1 MIRKLLIA
9 NRGEIAVRII
19 RACREMGIETVA
31 VYSEADRESL
41 HTQLADE
48 AICIGPGPSSES
60 YLNME
65 RIMSA
70 TMVSGADA
78 IHPGFGFLSENAR
91 FAEICEQCNVTFV
104 GPGSEVIRNLG
115 NKQIARNTMKAA
127 GVPVIPGTDRPIP
140 DAKTGAR
147 EAKKIGYPVII
158 KAALGGGGKG
168 MRTAFSPEEFE
179 LAFQTAQKEAQIA
192 FGDGTMYIEHFVEHP
207 RHIEFQIL
215 ADSQGHVIHLGERD
229 CSIQRNHQKMIEES
243 PSAAVS
249 EKLRNQ
255 MGKAAV
261 KAAKAAH
268 YVNAGTIE
276 FLLEKNGNFYFM
288 EMNTRIQVEHPV
300 TEWVTG
306 LDLVKEQIRIASGE
320 ALSVTQKDVKIQ
332 GHAIECRINAENP
345 RKNFRPS
352 PGTITALHLP
362 GGQGIRVDTGIY
374 TGYRIPPYYDSMLAK
389 LIVHGENRQDAIA
402 KMKSALGEVII
413 DGVDTNVDYQF
424 DILNDPDFKSGNLDI
439 EFLSTHEIGGVRI
452 NEV

>member
-31 VYSEADRESL
+31 VYSEADKESL

-48 AICIGPGPSSES
+48 AICIGPGPSVGS

-65 RIMSA
+65 SIISA
-70 TMVSGADA
+70 AMISDADA

-91 FAEICEQCNVTFV
+91 FAQICELCGITFV
-104 GPGSEVIRNLG
+104 GPPSQVIQNLG
-115 NKQIARNTMKAA
+115 NKQIARNTMMAA
-127 GVPVIPGTDRPIP
+127 GVPVIPGTEEAIL
-140 DAKTGAR
+140 DAKTGA
-147 EAKKIGYPVII
+147 EKAAQIGYPVII

-168 MRTAFSPEEFE
+168 MRTAFFPEEFE
-179 LAFQTAQKEAQIA
+179 LAFLTAQKESQIA

-215 ADSQGHVIHLGERD
+215 ADSQGNVVHLGERD

-243 PSAAVS
+243 PSMAVS
-249 EKLRNQ
+249 EELRKE
-255 MGKAAV
+255 MGIAAV

-276 FLLEKNGNFYFM
+276 FLLEKTGKFYFM

-306 LDLVKEQIRIASGE
+306 LDLVKEQLKIASGE
-320 ALSVTQKDVKIQ
+320 PLSFSQKDIRIQ

-345 RKNFRPS
+345 WKNFRPS
-352 PGTITALHLP
+352 PGTITDLHLP

-374 TGYRIPPYYDSMLAK
+374 SGYQIPPYYDSMLAK
-389 LIVHGENRQDAIA
+389 LIVHGDNRQEAIA

-413 DGVDTNVDYQF
+413 QGVDTNVDYQF
-424 DILNDPDFKSGNLDI
+424 EIMNDPDYQKGEFDI
-439 EFLSTHEIGGVRI
+439 GFLESHQIGGVKV
-452 NEV
+452 NEA

>member
-168 MRTAFSPEEFE
+168 MRTAFSPEKFE

-424 DILNDPDFKSGNLDI
+424 DILNDPDFQSGNLDI